1 MVHCNKKTRR
11 SSGFTMV
18 ELMVVLA
25 IMAILAALVGGGL
38 IAYTRLARFEK
49 NEANARTLFQT
60 AQIALTR
67 RDTAGE
73 LDDFRQKVLLNG
85 QAGAHFDP
93 AAQKADELNKNIYA
107 LYYDKVTDAD
117 SDNELLREL
126 LGDYIYDD
134 SLLNAAICVEIDA
147 ASGQVYSVFYDTNAD
162 KLRFEETD
170 GATNIYDRSY
180 DHRRHDSLVGYYSAE
195 DRVNVVELQQTKLK
209 VKNPRLSN
217 TETLTLSWGGDV
229 TRDTQVQYVATAY
242 SEDGTKKLFEI
253 EVELR
258 QSRPMSRCR

>member
-93 AAQKADELNKNIYA
+93 AAGEGNEETRKQKADELNKNIYA

-147 ASGQVYSVFYDTNAD
+147 ASGQV
-162 KLRFEETD
+162 
-170 GATNIYDRSY
+170 
-180 DHRRHDSLVGYYSAE
+180 
-195 DRVNVVELQQTKLK
+195 
-209 VKNPRLSN
+209 
-217 TETLTLSWGGDV
+217 
-229 TRDTQVQYVATAY
+229 
-242 SEDGTKKLFEI
+242 
-253 EVELR
+253 
-258 QSRPMSRCR
+258 